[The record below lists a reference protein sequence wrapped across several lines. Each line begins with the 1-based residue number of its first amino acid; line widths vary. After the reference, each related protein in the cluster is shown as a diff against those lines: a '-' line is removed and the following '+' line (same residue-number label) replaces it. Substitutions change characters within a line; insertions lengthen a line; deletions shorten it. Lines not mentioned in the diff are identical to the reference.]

1 MPQVAYTYEAVH
13 LKNATFK
20 YIDAVFT
27 QFPNRRQVFNRHGV
41 RIFVIQNGRLGAVD
55 ATAMLLQL
63 TTSLTLFAMA
73 NFMVDMLMLYVLPL
87 KKVYSSYKYQNTA
100 DMSRASA
107 SSLHEAAGG
116 GGRSGYPSGS
126 IGSNNGE
133 THYVGSGETHYVAM
147 GRGSDARSRPGRF
160 SGDESDQ
167 TVISPGRH
175 QHMLNNVD
183 A

>member
-1 MPQVAYTYEAVH
+1 LPQVAYTYEAVH

-27 QFPNRRQVFNRHGV
+27 KFPNQRTVFNRHGV

-87 KKVYSSYKYQNTA
+87 KKVYSSYKYQDTE
-100 DMSRASA
+100 DMSSRASV
-107 SSLHEAAGG
+107 SSLHEAAQGAAGG

-126 IGSNNGE
+126 IGGNNGE
-133 THYVGSGETHYVAM
+133 AHYVGSGETHYIAM
-147 GRGSDARSRPGRF
+147 GRGGDARSRPGRF

-167 TVISPGRH
+167 TIISTGRH
-175 QHMLNNVD
+175 
-183 A
+183 